1 MNTLTHP
8 MVICGAGPVGL
19 LLGNLLGKAGLPVVI
34 LEQRTECPTASMAI
48 GITPPSLK
56 ILEQLDLSESF
67 VTRGLPVQ
75 DASVFEQT
83 RHVGDLS
90 FESLNIDYPFILSL
104 PQSETIEILEDHLQH
119 YPNVTLKRGVRVD
132 EVRQHPSH
140 VTLRVWDCVQERHYT
155 LDTPH
160 VIGCDGVN
168 SQVREQA
175 GILVNQRS
183 YSQHFLMADF
193 TDHSDL
199 GTRACLY
206 FTHQGSVESFPL
218 PGNRRRWIVQLDGLP
233 ADRLEQPNLVEQ
245 LVRQRCNQVLSDR
258 NKQFQSHFG
267 VKKMLARRYF
277 DKHVI
282 LCGDAAHAMSPVG
295 GQGMNTGFADAMLL
309 AQTLIQIQSNVSA
322 SDTLLR
328 KYEQQRKHAYR
339 VAALRA
345 ACNMWVGTRR
355 GVMWSRLRY
364 FLLHTLLRKSESL
377 CLAEHFAML
386 TIPSPSALSN

>member
-1 MNTLTHP
+1 
-8 MVICGAGPVGL
+8 
-19 LLGNLLGKAGLPVVI
+19 
-34 LEQRTECPTASMAI
+34 
-48 GITPPSLK
+48 
-56 ILEQLDLSESF
+56 
-67 VTRGLPVQ
+67 
-75 DASVFEQT
+75 
-83 RHVGDLS
+83 
-90 FESLNIDYPFILSL
+90 
-104 PQSETIEILEDHLQH
+104 
-119 YPNVTLKRGVRVD
+119 
-132 EVRQHPSH
+132 
-140 VTLRVWDCVQERHYT
+140 
-155 LDTPH
+155 
-160 VIGCDGVN
+160 
-168 SQVREQA
+168 
-175 GILVNQRS
+175 
-183 YSQHFLMADF
+183 
-193 TDHSDL
+193 
-199 GTRACLY
+199 
-206 FTHQGSVESFPL
+206 
-218 PGNRRRWIVQLDGLP
+218 
-233 ADRLEQPNLVEQ
+233 
-245 LVRQRCNQVLSDR
+245 LSDR